1 MIPKVINYCW
11 FGKASL
17 PPQVQRCINSWQKYC
32 PDYTIIQWNESNF
45 DVNKYSF
52 TKEAYERQQWAFV
65 SDVARLDII
74 YHYGGIYLDTDVELI
89 KSLDSVLAAE
99 AYFGCED
106 RFTVNTG
113 GGFGGVKGNKFILA
127 NLNEYQRLHFINQDG
142 TFNQVLCTDITT
154 HLLAKSG
161 FKFNG
166 SKQKIGNVII
176 YPSSYFCPVN
186 FWRQKLVIKPN
197 TISIHHYAASW
208 KDEKN
213 KSKSSGKVL
222 GIKKYLKHYIDFLWG
237 YGTYNSLKRLI
248 K

>member
-11 FGKASL
+11 FGKAPL
-17 PPQVQRCINSWQKYC
+17 PSEVQRCISSWQKYC
-32 PDYTIIQWNESNF
+32 PDYAIVRWDESNF
-45 DVNKYSF
+45 DVNKYDF
-52 TKEAYERQQWAFV
+52 TREAYEKQKWAFV

-74 YHYGGIYLDTDVELI
+74 YHHGGIYLDTDVELI

-106 RFTVNTG
+106 RLTINTG
-113 GGFGGVKGNKFILA
+113 GGFGAVKGNKLIWA
-127 NLNEYQRLHFINQDG
+127 NLNEYQKLHFINHDG
-142 TFNQVLCTDITT
+142 TFNQMICTDITT
-154 HLLAKSG
+154 HLLAKRG

-166 SKQKIGNVII
+166 TKQKIDNVVI

-186 FWRQKLVIKPN
+186 FWQGKLTIKPN

-213 KSKSSGKVL
+213 RNGKVL
-222 GIKKYLKHYIDFLWG
+222 VMKKYLKHYIDFLLG
-237 YGTYNSLKRLI
+237 YGTYNKIKRLI